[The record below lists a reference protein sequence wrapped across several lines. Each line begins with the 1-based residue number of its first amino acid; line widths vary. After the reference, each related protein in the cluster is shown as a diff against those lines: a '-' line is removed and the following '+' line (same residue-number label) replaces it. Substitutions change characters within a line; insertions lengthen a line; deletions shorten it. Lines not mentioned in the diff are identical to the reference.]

1 MRDRHGNLVK
11 LSSVLYIPK
20 LGVNLL
26 SRRRM
31 CKKGLQGSFDDK
43 GLYMHD
49 KRGKQIIKALE
60 YEGVYI
66 VERIINGLDEFALLS
81 AMQRDASSAFPAIY
95 SSMNLDGLINLD
107 HPAPYTNIIYYKNEA
122 EVNHGQLSSVNNKSF
137 KLYKL

>member
-1 MRDRHGNLVK
+1 MRDRHGNSVK

-31 CKKGLQGSFDDK
+31 CEKGLQGSFDDK

-60 YEGVYI
+60 CEGVYI
-66 VERIINGLDEFALLS
+66 VERITNGLNKFALLS
-81 AMQRDASSAFPAIY
+81 AMQRDALLAFPAIY
-95 SSMNLDGLINLD
+95 SLINLNGLINLD
-107 HPAPYTNIIYYKNEA
+107 YPTPYTNVIYYKNEA
-122 EVNHGQLSSVNNKSF
+122 EVNHG
-137 KLYKL
+137 